1 MSSKYSRPR
10 STVVSFVSKWTKMDQ
25 HDHTTSNDDRE
36 RLLTYSNPSNKILG
50 GEIEVKVYRK
60 RWYILAIFFCLCV
73 GQGIMFNTWAPIQS
87 TARAVYQW
95 DSFMID
101 LMPALGCIAPCFTII
116 PLGWLMDVKGKVVR
130 AKLNKDES

>member
-1 MSSKYSRPR
+1 MSSKYSGPH
-10 STVVSFVSKWTKMDQ
+10 STVASFVNKWAKMDQ
-25 HDHTTSNDDRE
+25 DNHANNDRE

-50 GEIEVKVYRK
+50 GETEVKVYRK
-60 RWYILAIFFCLCV
+60 RWYILAMFFCLSV